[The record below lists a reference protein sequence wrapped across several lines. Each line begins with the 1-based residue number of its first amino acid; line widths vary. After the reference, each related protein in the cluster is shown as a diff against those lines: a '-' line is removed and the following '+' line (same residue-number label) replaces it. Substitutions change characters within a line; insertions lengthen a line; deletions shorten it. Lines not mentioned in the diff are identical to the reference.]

1 MFVLIRRANQCRDKN
16 ITMRQYMRTCPSRH
30 FVSMNALDPATTTT
44 TIKIQSGILSLRGT
58 RCVIPMTYGRRCQAI
73 RGQRGYAVQAGFG
86 QPTFETRPHM
96 LKEGE
101 LTPGI
106 SALEYHFRRH
116 KLIEQLPVGA
126 AAVLVGNELKYRSGA
141 VFYEFHQNP
150 NFFYL
155 SGFNEPRAV
164 MVIEKLVENDYRFH
178 LYVQPKDER
187 KELWEGPRTGVDG
200 ALEVFNADEAGD
212 IKFIRKYLDDIIGR
226 AKSIYMDIPPGNS
239 EIASLFH
246 PHVRRATM
254 EYNILELIKH
264 HKKET
269 ALRPLTRIVQSLRAV
284 KSDAELKVMQMAG
297 KISGQSITRAYGR
310 RFSKEA
316 DLNAYLDYAFR
327 IGGCEKSAY
336 VPVVA
341 GGKNALGIHY
351 TRNDDILNDGEMVLI
366 DAGGQYGGYCAD
378 ISRAWPVNGK
388 FTEPQKDLYQAVLN
402 VQKECIKL
410 ATTSN
415 ALESIHRSSV
425 DLFAIE
431 LRNIGFNASLSD
443 INATLYPH
451 YVGHHLGLD
460 VHDCPD
466 EPRRQNLK
474 TGNVITIE
482 PGIYVPAD
490 DQKFPKHFRGIG
502 IRIEDN
508 VYIEDDS
515 PIVTSAAA
523 VKEIKDIEQACDSAW
538 NDMR

>member
-1 MFVLIRRANQCRDKN
+1 M
-16 ITMRQYMRTCPSRH
+16 MRQYIRLRRTPPTGSIWAHHLSTNLTPTKECTGIRSI
-30 FVSMNALDPATTTT
+30 STTG
-44 TIKIQSGILSLRGT
+44 IMPKYIQQSNSNFR
-58 RCVIPMTYGRRCQAI
+58 GRR
-73 RGQRGYAVQAGFG
+73 GFAVQTGFG

-106 SALEYHFRRH
+106 SSLEYHLRRQ

-126 AAVLVGNELKYRSGA
+126 AAILVGNEVKYRSGA

-150 NFFYL
+150 DFFYM

-164 MVIEKLVENDYRFH
+164 MVVEKPVENDYIFH

-212 IKFIRKYLDDIIGR
+212 IKFIRKYLDDVIAR
-226 AKSIYMDIPPGNS
+226 ATSIYMDIPAANS
-239 EIASLFH
+239 EIASFFH

-254 EYNILELIKH
+254 EVSILELIKH
-264 HKKET
+264 HKKDGI
-269 ALRPLTRIVQSLRAV
+269 LRPLTRIVQSLRAI
-284 KSDAELKVMQMAG
+284 KSEAELQVMQKAG
-297 KISGQSITRAYGR
+297 KISGQAITRAYGR
-310 RFSKEA
+310 RFTKEA

-351 TRNDDILNDGEMVLI
+351 TRNDDVLNDGDMVLI
-366 DAGGQYGGYCAD
+366 DAGGQYAGYCAD

-388 FTEPQKDLYQAVLN
+388 FTEPQKDLYQCVLN

-415 ALESIHRSSV
+415 SLESIHRSSV
-425 DLFAIE
+425 ELFAFE
-431 LRNIGFNASLSD
+431 LRNVGFNVSHSD
-443 INATLYPH
+443 INAILYPH

-466 EPRRQNLK
+466 QSRRQSLQN
-474 TGNVITIE
+474 GNVITIE
-482 PGIYVPAD
+482 PGIYVPVD
-490 DQKFPKHFRGIG
+490 NPKFPKPFRGIG

-508 VYIEDDS
+508 VFIHDDS
-515 PIVTSAAA
+515 PIVTSGEAA
-523 VKEIKDIEQACDSAW
+523 KEIRDVEQACEVSW
-538 NDMR
+538 SDMNT

>member
-1 MFVLIRRANQCRDKN
+1 MFLLARRSNKFQDRILRQCIRSYQ
-16 ITMRQYMRTCPSRH
+16 SRH
-30 FVSMNALDPATTTT
+30 FVCMNARDQATTTST
-44 TIKIQSGILSLRGT
+44 MKHGGILNVRGGT
-58 RCVIPMTYGRRCQAI
+58 RGAVATTYGRRCPDF
-73 RGQRGYAVQAGFG
+73 RGQRGYAVQTGFG

-126 AAVLVGNELKYRSGA
+126 AAILVGNELKYRSGA

-155 SGFNEPRAV
+155 SGFNEPGAV
-164 MVIEKLVENDYRFH
+164 MVIEKPLENDYKFH

-200 ALEVFNADEAGD
+200 VLEVFNADEAGD
-212 IKFIRKYLDDIIGR
+212 IKFIRKYLDDIVAR

-246 PHVRRATM
+246 PHVRQATM
-254 EYNILELIKH
+254 EYNIHELIKH

-269 ALRPLTRIVQSLRAV
+269 TLRPLTRFVQSLRAV
-284 KSDAELKVMQMAG
+284 KSEAELKVMLQAG
-297 KISGQSITRAYGR
+297 KISGHAITNAYGR

-327 IGGCEKSAY
+327 TGGCEKSAY
-336 VPVVA
+336 VPVIA

-351 TRNDDILNDGEMVLI
+351 TRNDDVLNDGEMVLI

-388 FTEPQKDLYQAVLN
+388 FNEPQKDLYQAVLN

-410 ATTSN
+410 ATTTNS
-415 ALESIHRSSV
+415 LESIHRSSV
-425 DLFAIE
+425 DLFAVE

-443 INATLYPH
+443 INAVLYPH

-490 DQKFPKHFRGIG
+490 DPKFPKHFRGIG

-508 VYIEDDS
+508 VYIQDDS

-523 VKEIKDIEQACDSAW
+523 VKEIDDIEQACGSAR
-538 NDMR
+538 NDM

>member
-1 MFVLIRRANQCRDKN
+1 MLRQCTRPCRSSH
-16 ITMRQYMRTCPSRH
+16 IAFIS
-30 FVSMNALDPATTTT
+30 ALDLATTNT
-44 TIKIQSGILSLRGT
+44 TIKCSGILNLSSTRGIVPIY
-58 RCVIPMTYGRRCQAI
+58 RRQCHPESRGR
-73 RGQRGYAVQAGFG
+73 RGYAVQSGFG

-126 AAVLVGNELKYRSGA
+126 AAILVGNELKYRSGA

-150 NFFYL
+150 DFFYL

-164 MVIEKLVENDYRFH
+164 MVIEKPFENDYTFH

-200 ALEVFNADEAGD
+200 ALEMFNADEAGD
-212 IKFIRKYLDDIIGR
+212 IKFIRKYLDDIIAR
-226 AKSIYMDIPPGNS
+226 AGSIYMDIAPGNS
-239 EIASLFH
+239 EIASFFH
-246 PHVRRATM
+246 PHVRRGTM
-254 EYNILELIKH
+254 EVNILELIKH

-269 ALRPLTRIVQSLRAV
+269 TLCPLTRIVQSLRAV
-284 KSDAELKVMQMAG
+284 KSEAELKVMQKAG
-297 KISGQSITRAYGR
+297 KISGRAITRAYGR
-310 RFSKEA
+310 RFTKEA

-388 FTEPQKDLYQAVLN
+388 FTEPQKDLYHAVLN

-415 ALESIHRSSV
+415 SLESIHRSSV
-425 DLFAIE
+425 DLFAVE
-431 LRNIGFNASLSD
+431 LRNIGFDTSLSE
-443 INATLYPH
+443 INSILYPH

-460 VHDCPD
+460 VHDCP
-466 EPRRQNLK
+466 EQPRRQNLNS
-474 TGNVITIE
+474 GNVITIE
-482 PGIYVPAD
+482 PGIYVPVD
-490 DQKFPKHFRGIG
+490 NPKFPKHFRGIG

-508 VYIEDDS
+508 VYIHDDS
-515 PIVTSAAA
+515 PIVTSGEAA
-523 VKEIKDIEQACDSAW
+523 KEIKDVEDACAAAW
-538 NDMR
+538 KDI